1 MENIVQF
8 LFDDNLPQDEFA
20 DHLKKMLSAGMM
32 VLDEAETLGQNI
44 DKTKFKMIMEV
55 MEFSSVKLKNVLS
68 NEMNIEE
75 WEKKPK
81 LFNELFHIVGAL
93 DVTLYLMENY
103 KQELFVSKVPTTLQ

>member
-8 LFDDNLPQDEFA
+8 LFDDNLPQDEFSN
-20 DHLKKMLSAGMM
+20 HLKSMLHAGME
-32 VLDEAETLGQNI
+32 VLKDAETSGQNVPS
-44 DKTKFKMIMEV
+44 TKFRMIMEV
-55 MEFSSVKLKNVLS
+55 MEFSSNKLKNLLS
-68 NEMNIEE
+68 NELQVEE

-103 KQELFVSKVPTTLQ
+103 KQELFVPEVPTTLQ